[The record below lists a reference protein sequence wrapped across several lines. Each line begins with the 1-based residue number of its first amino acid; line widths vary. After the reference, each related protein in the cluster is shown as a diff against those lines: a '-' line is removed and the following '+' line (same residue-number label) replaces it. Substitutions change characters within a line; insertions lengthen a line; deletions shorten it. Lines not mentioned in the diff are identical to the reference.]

1 MVTVGRKATY
11 AITPFDIKIIFNR
24 RLKPSSSINE
34 ISSIMPRMI
43 DWKVPYLQEN
53 HADGVQ
59 LPLFKALPIKKK
71 SFQCIKIVK
80 DVNQQPSNLSAVES
94 LVV

>member
-1 MVTVGRKATY
+1 MVTVGRKANY
-11 AITPFDIKIIFNR
+11 AIAPFDIKIIFNR
-24 RLKPSSSINE
+24 RLKLSSSINE
-34 ISSIMPRMI
+34 ISSIMQRMI

-71 SFQCIKIVK
+71 SFRCIKIVK